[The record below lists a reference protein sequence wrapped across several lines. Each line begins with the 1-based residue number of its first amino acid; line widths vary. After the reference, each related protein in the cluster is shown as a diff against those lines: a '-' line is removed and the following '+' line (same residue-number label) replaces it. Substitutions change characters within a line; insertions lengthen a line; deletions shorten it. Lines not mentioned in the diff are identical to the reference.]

1 MAGNTEMKYRFALL
15 LGLAGCFSAQADTVL
30 CNLTYGGETRQIEAS
45 PVASPYTV
53 APTKIGSFF
62 LFRIVFQDQPAD
74 LASIK
79 LYTYA
84 DRDSGPS
91 IIHQASYT
99 YPLPVAVVDGFTG
112 QQSVYEPMR
121 DGELQYSCAL
131 KTGSAAK

>member
-1 MAGNTEMKYRFALL
+1 MKFRFALL
-15 LGLAGCFSAQADTVL
+15 LGLACCFSAQADTVV
-30 CNLTYGGETRQIEAS
+30 CNMTYGGETRQIEAT
-45 PVASPYTV
+45 PVASPYTI

-91 IIHQASYT
+91 IIHQASYP
-99 YPLPVAVVDGFTG
+99 YPLPPAAVDSFTG
-112 QQSVYEPMR
+112 RQFVYEPMR
-121 DGELQYSCAL
+121 DGELQYLCRL